1 MTTSPLQEGGG
12 AAGAAPTPTPT
23 KNAVKP
29 VDLGT
34 PSRARRP
41 LSPLAD
47 SAIKVFDDLLFAA
60 MSPAHP
66 PPGYTGPMPFS
77 SPCTLASGGGA
88 AQPLSPLSP
97 SSGEATP
104 SPASSPRLPTSS
116 GRFEQPSSIIQEEG
130 LNSALEKPGSV
141 HTVKHLG
148 AQGRC
153 PDAASTLGDAMMRLQ
168 QELQMLGQQLSAP
181 NATSSTSLQRQP
193 PSSEAA
199 SSATHSQPLQTSSAR
214 AIPVRSSSSSCR
226 PSMTPASCQTA
237 PLPRGVDALVQA
249 SSHSKS
255 GSTQTDQDAILSSEE
270 AVSLKQAA
278 TEVQR
283 QLAEE
288 RRETKSLAH
297 NLAIV
302 TRTSTEALRC
312 KEGQISSMQ
321 ECITELEERCK
332 ELDLQVGIIRHGSAS
347 CCAAIF
353 FGDF

>member
-77 SPCTLASGGGA
+77 SPGTLASGGA
-88 AQPLSPLSP
+88 AALPLPPLSP

-104 SPASSPRLPTSS
+104 SPASSPPFRASS
-116 GRFEQPSSIIQEEG
+116 NRVEQPPSIMREETPH
-130 LNSALEKPGSV
+130 SALEKAGSV
-141 HTVKHLG
+141 HMVEHLG
-148 AQGRC
+148 AEGRC

-181 NATSSTSLQRQP
+181 NATSSSALKQQP

-199 SSATHSQPLQTSSAR
+199 SSATRSQQPQASSAQ
-214 AIPVRSSSSSCR
+214 AIPARSSSSSCR

-237 PLPRGVDALVQA
+237 PPARGVDALVQA
-249 SSHSKS
+249 SSDSKA
-255 GSTQTDQDAILSSEE
+255 GSTQTDPGAILSGEE
-270 AVSLKQAA
+270 AASLKQAA

-283 QLAEE
+283 QLSEE

-302 TRTSTEALRC
+302 TRTSTDALRC
-312 KEGQISSMQ
+312 KEGQICSMQ
-321 ECITELEERCK
+321 ECITELEDRCK
-332 ELDLQVGIIRHGSAS
+332 ELDVQVGILRDTTLHLPR
-347 CCAAIF
+347 CIF
-353 FGDF
+353 FP